1 MIGTAMDVT
10 ETKAEGLKREFKIAV
25 PAAEIEEQLASRLK
39 ELANTLTI
47 PGFRPGKAPVSLLR
61 KKYGSSVMGEVL
73 EQTVNNSSM
82 QIMSERSL
90 RPAMQPKVEITS
102 FEEGTDLEYTMA
114 VEVLPD
120 IEPVDFSTIRLE
132 RLVAKVDEADVEKA
146 LERLSGAYKSSE
158 PVSGGGKSANGDIVV
173 IDFTGTVDGEE
184 FPGGKA
190 DGYSLELGSGSFV
203 PGFEEQLVGVA
214 AGDHVAVKVTF
225 PEHYAAA
232 ELAGKEAV
240 FDVEVKEVRH
250 TAPASIDDEL
260 AKKVGQESLSALKHN
275 IREEHE
281 GQIKELS
288 RLRLKRELL
297 DALAE
302 AHDFKVP
309 EGLLEREFD
318 TIWKQFE
325 AQRAADPDARDE
337 DDAGKN
343 EDAHKADFRAI
354 AERRVR
360 LGLVLS
366 EVGRTNNIHL
376 SQEEIN
382 RALMTQVR
390 GNPGHEQ
397 AVIDHYRNTPEAME
411 AITAPLYEDKVVDF
425 MLEMATIT
433 EKEASLEDLM
443 RDPEDET
450 VPAAQAGKTSASRK
464 KAARKGKKGT

>member
-1 MIGTAMDVT
+1 MDVT
-10 ETKAEGLKREFKIAV
+10 ETKAKGLKREFKIAV
-25 PAAEIEEQLASRLK
+25 PAAEIEEQLAKRLK
-39 ELANTLTI
+39 ELANTVTI
-47 PGFRPGKAPVSLLR
+47 PGFRPGKAPLSLLR

-73 EQTVNNSSM
+73 EQTVNNSSK

-102 FEEGTDLEYTMA
+102 FEEGANLEYTMA

-120 IEPVDFSTIRLE
+120 IKPVDFSTIHLE
-132 RLVAKVDEADVEKA
+132 RLVAKTDDAEVEKA
-146 LERLSGAYKSSE
+146 LARLADAHKSSA
-158 PVSGGGKSANGDIVV
+158 PVSGGRKSANGNLVV
-173 IDFTGTVDGEE
+173 IDFSGTVDGKE

-203 PGFEEQLVGVA
+203 PGFEEKLVGVA
-214 AGDHVAVKVTF
+214 AGDRVAVKVTF
-225 PEHYAAA
+225 PEEYAAA
-232 ELAGKEAV
+232 GLAGKEAV
-240 FDVEVKEVRH
+240 FDVEVKEVRD
-250 TAPASIDDEL
+250 TAPAPIDDEL
-260 AKKVGQESLSALKHN
+260 AKKVGHENLTALKRS
-275 IREEHE
+275 IGEEHE
-281 GQIKELS
+281 GQTKDLS
-288 RLRLKRELL
+288 RLRLKRALM

-318 TIWKQFE
+318 AIWEQFE
-325 AQRAADPDARDE
+325 AQRAANPDAQDE
-337 DDAGKN
+337 DDAGKT
-343 EDAHKADFRAI
+343 EDENKAEFRAI

-366 EVGRTNNIHL
+366 DVGRANNIHL

-382 RALMTQVR
+382 RALMAEVR
-390 GNPGHEQ
+390 GNPGVEQ
-397 AVIDHYRNTPEAME
+397 TVIDHYRNTPGAME

-425 MLEMATIT
+425 ILEMATIT
-433 EKEASLEDLM
+433 EKEVSLEDLM

-450 VPAAQAGKTSASRK
+450 EPAAPARKKSASRK

>member
-1 MIGTAMDVT
+1 MEVT

-25 PAAEIEEQLASRLK
+25 PAAEIEERIANRLK
-39 ELANTLTI
+39 ELARTLTV
-47 PGFRPGKAPVSLLR
+47 PGFRPGKVPVSLLR
-61 KKYGSSVMGEVL
+61 KQYGSSVMGEVL

-120 IEPVDFSTIRLE
+120 IEPVDFSGIRLE
-132 RLVAKVDEADVEKA
+132 RPVAEADETEVEKA
-146 LERLSGAYKSSE
+146 LERLAEAYKSSG
-158 PVSGGGKSANGDIVV
+158 PVAGDRKSRNGDIVV
-173 IDFTGTVDGEE
+173 IDFTGTVDGKE

-190 DGYSLELGSGSFV
+190 DGYTLELGSGSFV
-203 PGFEEQLVGVA
+203 PGFEEQLVGVK
-214 AGDHVAVKVTF
+214 AGDHVVVRVTF
-225 PEHYAAA
+225 PEHYGATD
-232 ELAGKEAV
+232 LAGKEAV
-240 FDVEVKEVRH
+240 FDVDVKELRDA
-250 TAPASIDDEL
+250 APAPIDDEL
-260 AKKVGQESLSALKHN
+260 ARKVGQEDLAALKQG
-275 IREEHE
+275 IREEQE

-288 RLRLKRELL
+288 RLRLKRALL

-337 DDAGKN
+337 DDAGKT

-366 EVGRTNNIHL
+366 DVGRANNIHL

-382 RALMTQVR
+382 RALMVEVR
-390 GNPGHEQ
+390 GNPGREQ

-433 EKEASLEDLM
+433 EKEVSLENLM
-443 RDPEDET
+443 KDPEDESGL
-450 VPAAQAGKTSASRK
+450 AAQARKTSASRK